1 MLNEDVPLPKPEKM
15 TLGHI
20 TSELELRGLS
30 TTGSRSELNRRL
42 TQDDLSNFFSLY
54 VSIKCIIFSPKNLYR
69 QTRLTKTFKHES
81 TYLAS
86 IYFLFKVQSSFDAD
100 IFTIFRRKSNTRLK

>member
-15 TLGHI
+15 TLGQI

-42 TQDDLSNFFSLY
+42 TQDDLSNFFHYTCPLSVLFFLQRINIDKL
-54 VSIKCIIFSPKNLYR
+54 VLPKR
-69 QTRLTKTFKHES
+69 
-81 TYLAS
+81 
-86 IYFLFKVQSSFDAD
+86 
-100 IFTIFRRKSNTRLK
+100 SNTRVPILLRFIFYLKCSLHLMLIFLRFLEEKAIQD